1 MPVFTVYFVSYLW
14 QTAGQSS
21 TSRTNKSKEVNLSP
35 TPPGMGNVFVILCCI
50 PFVCFWFILLI
61 NVFHLLLM
69 IGSRSQK
76 VPVNKLVRTDSLDP
90 AGRLHAYMQV
100 IPGGH
105 LEKSVTLNA
114 VR

>member
-1 MPVFTVYFVSYLW
+1 
-14 QTAGQSS
+14 
-21 TSRTNKSKEVNLSP
+21 
-35 TPPGMGNVFVILCCI
+35 
-50 PFVCFWFILLI
+50 
-61 NVFHLLLM
+61 M

-76 VPVNKLVRTDSLDP
+76 APVNKLVRTDSLDP
-90 AGRLHAYMQV
+90 AGRLHAYMQ

>member
-1 MPVFTVYFVSYLW
+1 M
-14 QTAGQSS
+14 
-21 TSRTNKSKEVNLSP
+21 
-35 TPPGMGNVFVILCCI
+35 
-50 PFVCFWFILLI
+50 
-61 NVFHLLLM
+61 FHLLLI

-100 IPGGH
+100 MTDGC
-105 LEKSVTLNA
+105 LEKNVTLNA

>member
-1 MPVFTVYFVSYLW
+1 M
-14 QTAGQSS
+14 
-21 TSRTNKSKEVNLSP
+21 
-35 TPPGMGNVFVILCCI
+35 
-50 PFVCFWFILLI
+50 PFVCFLAYTF
-61 NVFHLLLM
+61 NVFHLLLI

-100 IPGGH
+100 MTDGC
-105 LEKSVTLNA
+105 LEKNVTLNA